1 MDKVQVEILG
11 LSTSSFS
18 SGAYA
23 LILQEI
29 NPPQRRLPI
38 IIGAFEAQ
46 AIAMELE
53 KVKPP
58 RPQTHDLLKSLL
70 EAFDVTVQE
79 VIIHDLQDGTFYAH
93 IVLDDGTVIDSRP
106 SDAIALAVRTH
117 SPIYVMD
124 HVLEEAGFLP
134 ESEEELEE
142 EEEDEFY
149 SLRSEAEA
157 IYEEE
162 KEPESELERLR
173 RKLQKAIEEE
183 DYELAAQLRD
193 QIKRLEE
200 DQSSS
205 EQSN

>member
-149 SLRSEAEA
+149 SLRSETEA

>member
-70 EAFDVTVQE
+70 EAFDVSVQE